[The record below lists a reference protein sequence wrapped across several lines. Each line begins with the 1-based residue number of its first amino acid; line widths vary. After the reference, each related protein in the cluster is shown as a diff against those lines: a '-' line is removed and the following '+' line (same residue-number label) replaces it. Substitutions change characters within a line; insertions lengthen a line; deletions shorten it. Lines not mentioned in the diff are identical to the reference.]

1 MVRYIRFFNLY
12 IAKVN
17 PSPSIGGT
25 ENKIIH
31 LQVISL
37 LSHSHHTFF
46 FNVLNVRL
54 FQEKYFYKIIS
65 YYIFSFFF
73 FFFVNNQNMEVSWK
87 NF

>member
-46 FNVLNVRL
+46 F
-54 FQEKYFYKIIS
+54 
-65 YYIFSFFF
+65 
-73 FFFVNNQNMEVSWK
+73 
-87 NF
+87 